1 MTLPEL
7 LTLTIKTGGGD
18 AVLFDKPVS
27 VSLTAYSKPVN
38 VVGLC
43 PLGRSELMAIDDD
56 GNYLT
61 LDRAGGDALGRLGEG
76 VKNLKQQQWKI
87 DHYRNSTTNS

>member
-7 LTLTIKTGGGD
+7 LTLAIKTGGGD
-18 AVLFDKPVS
+18 AVLFDKAAS

-43 PLGRSELMAIDDD
+43 PLGRSEVLALDDG

-61 LDRAGGDALGRLGEG
+61 LDRAGGEVLDKLSNELIEITAAKTR
-76 VKNLKQQQWKI
+76 
-87 DHYRNSTTNS
+87 

>member
-18 AVLFDKPVS
+18 AVLFDKAAS

-43 PLGRSELMAIDDD
+43 PLGRSEVLALDDG

-61 LDRAGGDALGRLGEG
+61 LDRAGGEVLDKLSNELIEITAAKTR
-76 VKNLKQQQWKI
+76 
-87 DHYRNSTTNS
+87 

>member
-18 AVLFDKPVS
+18 AVLFDKAVS

-43 PLGRSELMAIDDD
+43 PLGRSEVLALDDG

-61 LDRAGGDALGRLGEG
+61 LDRAGGEVLDRLGES
-76 VKNLKQQQWKI
+76 VKNIFMVGL
-87 DHYRNSTTNS
+87 NGE

>member
-18 AVLFDKPVS
+18 AVLFDKAVS

-43 PLGRSELMAIDDD
+43 PLGRSEVLALDDD

-61 LDRAGGDALGRLGEG
+61 LDRAGGDVLERLGNQISFLIE
-76 VKNLKQQQWKI
+76 
-87 DHYRNSTTNS
+87 

>member
-18 AVLFDKPVS
+18 AVLFDSPVS

-43 PLGRSELMAIDDD
+43 PLGRSEVLALDDG
-56 GNYLT
+56 GNYLS
-61 LDRAGGDALGRLGEG
+61 LDRAGGEALERLGNQ
-76 VKNLKQQQWKI
+76 VSSLQNI
-87 DHYRNSTTNS
+87 

>member
-18 AVLFDKPVS
+18 AVLFDKAVS

-43 PLGRSELMAIDDD
+43 PLGRSEVLALDDG

-61 LDRAGGDALGRLGEG
+61 LDRAGGEVLGRLGES
-76 VKNLKQQQWKI
+76 VNNLKQTI
-87 DHYRNSTTNS
+87 

>member
-1 MTLPEL
+1 MTLHEL

-18 AVLFDKPVS
+18 AVLFDKAIS

-61 LDRAGGDALGRLGEG
+61 LDRAGWEVLGMIGKAIVL
-76 VKNLKQQQWKI
+76 
-87 DHYRNSTTNS
+87 

>member
-18 AVLFDKPVS
+18 AVLFDKAVS

-43 PLGRSELMAIDDD
+43 PLGRSEVLALDDG

-61 LDRAGGDALGRLGEG
+61 LDRAGGEVLDKLSNELIEITAAKTR
-76 VKNLKQQQWKI
+76 
-87 DHYRNSTTNS
+87 

>member
-18 AVLFDKPVS
+18 AVLFDQPVS
-27 VSLTAYSKPVN
+27 VSLTAHSKPVN

-43 PLGRSELMAIDDD
+43 PLGRSEVLALDDG

-61 LDRAGGDALGRLGEG
+61 LDRAGWEVLGMIGKAIVL
-76 VKNLKQQQWKI
+76 
-87 DHYRNSTTNS
+87 

>member
-18 AVLFDKPVS
+18 AVLFDKAVS

-43 PLGRSELMAIDDD
+43 PLGRSEVLALDDG

-61 LDRAGGDALGRLGEG
+61 LDRAGGEVLERLGES
-76 VKNLKQQQWKI
+76 VKNIFMVGL
-87 DHYRNSTTNS
+87 NGE

>member
-18 AVLFDKPVS
+18 AVLFSNPVS
-27 VSLTAYSKPVN
+27 VSLPAHSKPVN

-43 PLGRSELMAIDDD
+43 PLGRSEVLALDDD

-61 LDRAGGDALGRLGEG
+61 LDRAGGDVLERLGNQISFLIE
-76 VKNLKQQQWKI
+76 
-87 DHYRNSTTNS
+87 